1 MNIQFL
7 ESSTKFEN
15 DFIER
20 TLIDIACIESGM
32 LKKNKIDNKKIFFD
46 FINLKKGIPILV
58 PYIPE
63 ILDSNSIFKS
73 GISDY
78 SNIIFGKKS
87 ENYIGTKL
95 SYSTNLFVS
104 NYKIKSDYRVIIDK
118 YIKEILNTIH
128 IVEY

>member
-1 MNIQFL
+1 MNIQFF
-7 ESSTKFEN
+7 ECSTKFDS

-32 LKKNKIDNKKIFFD
+32 LTKNKIDNKKKFFD
-46 FINLKKGIPILV
+46 FINLNKRYSYPV

-63 ILDSNSIFKS
+63 ILDSNSIFKI

-87 ENYIGTKL
+87 ENIL
-95 SYSTNLFVS
+95 EL
-104 NYKIKSDYRVIIDK
+104 NY
-118 YIKEILNTIH
+118 L
-128 IVEY
+128 IVQIYL

>member
-1 MNIQFL
+1 MNVQYL
-7 ESSTKFEN
+7 ENSIKFNN

-20 TLIDIACIESGM
+20 ALIDIACIESGM
-32 LKKNKIDNKKIFFD
+32 LTKNKIDNKKSFFE
-46 FINLKKGIPILV
+46 FTNSKKGIPIAV

-63 ILDSNSIFKS
+63 ILDSNSIFKI

-87 ENYIGTKL
+87 EKYIGTKL

-104 NYKIKSDYRVIIDK
+104 NYKIKS
-118 YIKEILNTIH
+118 EL
-128 IVEY
+128 ELL

>member
-7 ESSTKFEN
+7 ECSTKFDN

-32 LKKNKIDNKKIFFD
+32 LKKNKIYNKKKFFD
-46 FINLKKGIPILV
+46 FINLKKGIPIPI

-63 ILDSNSIFKS
+63 ILDSNTKFKI

-87 ENYIGTKL
+87 EKYIGTKL

-104 NYKIKSDYRVIIDK
+104 NYKIKSQYR
-118 YIKEILNTIH
+118 NCSN
-128 IVEY
+128 